1 MTIEITGTEK
11 EIVEFLRLLQQGQ
24 PAASKPKE
32 TKETKKTKKTKKT
45 KVYLGDG
52 KWDTVESHL
61 TRGCAGQFVKFER

>member
-11 EIVEFLRLLQQGQ
+11 EIVEFLRLLYQGQ

-32 TKETKKTKKTKKT
+32 TKETK
-45 KVYLGDG
+45 VYLGDG
-52 KWDTVESHL
+52 KGDTVESHL

>member
-32 TKETKKTKKTKKT
+32 TK
-45 KVYLGDG
+45 VYLGDG
-52 KWDTVESHL
+52 KWDTVESHF

>member
-32 TKETKKTKKTKKT
+32 TKETKET